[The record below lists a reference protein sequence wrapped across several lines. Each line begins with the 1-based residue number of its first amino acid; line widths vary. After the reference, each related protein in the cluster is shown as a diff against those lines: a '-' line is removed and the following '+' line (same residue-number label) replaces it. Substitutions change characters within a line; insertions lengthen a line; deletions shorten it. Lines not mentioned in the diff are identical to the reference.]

1 MTLSKIIQK
10 KRKEFEKELVDRLYK
25 SFPRFWGDREVYLIA
40 DIKEFISSAIKK
52 AVKEMARKVDIE
64 FQEPTE
70 GAGKDDAIFIDG
82 CNHIIKHLKARIN
95 NFIKRP

>member
-1 MTLSKIIQK
+1 MLSKFIQK
-10 KRKEFEKELVDRLYK
+10 KLREFDKTIGGSGFFQDALGINNYE
-25 SFPRFWGDREVYLIA
+25 
-40 DIKEFISSAIKK
+40 DIKSFISSAIKK

-82 CNHIIKHLKARIN
+82 CNHIIKHLKARLN